1 MAILCSSWCILVYL
15 IGISLG
21 KCLLREP
28 PDIDAPPQQT
38 DGGFYLEISGNPKYY
53 EPGHLYTVSL
63 TVREIC
69 KIKVLPT
76 LFRES

>member
-15 IGISLG
+15 IGISFG

-69 KIKVLPT
+69 KTKILPT
-76 LFRES
+76 